1 MEFVFANRGF
11 HEYYSNVIITEKM
24 LAKRLENFDS
34 SHIRHAFDLAADIPG
49 SIDLSIGYPEDA
61 TPGYIKAAG
70 IKAIEDNFTR
80 YTPSNGIFELR
91 AALAEKLAR
100 ENDIQVT
107 ASQVTVTPGV
117 TTAIILAYLAIL
129 DPGDEILVPDPYFP
143 PYRDLA
149 TMIGAKAVLVDTH
162 PSFQLTAKLIDEKIT
177 PKTKALVINSPNNPS
192 GAVYPETE
200 LRRIAR
206 LAEKHK
212 LIVISD
218 EIYEYFSYDIPHFS
232 IGSIY
237 PRTLTLNGF
246 SKAYAMTGWRIG
258 YIAGPALII
267 DAINEL
273 QQYVVFSSSSIAE
286 KAALA
291 ALKFSPIRLT
301 KKYKAKRAL
310 ALKYLEPNFEIFGA
324 QGAFYVYLRLPVGI
338 DDLTF
343 AAEAAKRGVI
353 VLPSRAFSA
362 RTDYIRVAFAANHQ
376 ALVKGLKKVRQ
387 TASDLIQEDLAE
399 SSRVARKLA

>member
-1 MEFVFANRGF
+1 
-11 HEYYSNVIITEKM
+11 M

-34 SHIRHAFDLAADIPG
+34 SHIRRAFELAAEIPG

-70 IKAIEDNFTR
+70 IKAIEENFTR

-91 AALAEKLAR
+91 TALAEKLAR
-100 ENDIQVT
+100 ENQIHVT
-107 ASQVTVTPGV
+107 ASQVSVTPGV
-117 TTAIILAYLAIL
+117 TTGIALAYLALL
-129 DPGDEILVPDPYFP
+129 DPGDEILVPDPFFP

-149 TMIGAKAVLVDTH
+149 AMIGAKPILVDTH
-162 PSFQLTAKLIDEKIT
+162 PNFQLTAKIIEPKIT
-177 PKTKALVINSPNNPS
+177 ERTKAIIINSPNNPS
-192 GAVYPETE
+192 GAVYPEKE

-206 LAEKHK
+206 LAAKHK
-212 LIVISD
+212 LTIISD
-218 EIYEYFSYDIPHFS
+218 EIYEYFCYDTPHFS

-237 PRTLTLNGF
+237 PKTLTLNGF

-258 YIAGPALII
+258 YVAGPTDII

-273 QQYVVFSSSSIAE
+273 QQYIVFSSSSIAE

-291 ALKFSPIRLT
+291 ALRLSPDKLT
-301 KKYKAKRAL
+301 RKYKSKRGTAI
-310 ALKYLEPNFEIFGA
+310 KYLESNFEIFGA

-343 AAEAAKRGVI
+343 ATEAAKRGVI
-353 VLPSRAFSA
+353 VLPSRAFSE
-362 RTDYIRVAFAANHQ
+362 RTDYVRVAFAAPHHS
-376 ALVKGLKKVRQ
+376 LVKGLKRVTQTASELIQDSEQENFLGKNRQ
-387 TASDLIQEDLAE
+387 TA
-399 SSRVARKLA
+399 